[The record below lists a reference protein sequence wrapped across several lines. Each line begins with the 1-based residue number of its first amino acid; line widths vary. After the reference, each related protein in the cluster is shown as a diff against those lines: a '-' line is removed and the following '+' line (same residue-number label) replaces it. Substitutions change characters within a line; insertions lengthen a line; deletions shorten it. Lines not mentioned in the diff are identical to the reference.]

1 MNKAKAN
8 YGCLLFFT
16 VAINF
21 QHDDF
26 FLLFLVSSMQLWALG
41 LQGRNG
47 LFSVFVL
54 ARAVWCG
61 GDAFL
66 QCCCDASENDS
77 IESLCVCVASIESL
91 RLCLCLPC
99 VYERDF

>member
-1 MNKAKAN
+1 MIRYLPIDMAIEGV
-8 YGCLLFFT
+8 GCHAGRVF
-16 VAINF
+16 
-21 QHDDF
+21 F
-26 FLLFLVSSMQLWALG
+26 FLPFLVSSMQLWALG

-77 IESLCVCVASIESL
+77 TESLCVCVASIESL